1 MIDHDRLFK
10 ELLSTFFVEFLELFF
25 PDVSEYVERDSLVP
39 IDKELF
45 TDVTSGERYEADLVM
60 RAQFRGQS
68 SQFLVHVEHQ
78 SSSQSDF
85 NRRMF
90 RYFARLHETH
100 ALPVYPIVIFS
111 HDSPRRP
118 EPDSYRV
125 EFSDFLV
132 LEFHYRVI
140 QLNRLQW
147 QDFVNQ
153 PNPVASALMAKMQME
168 PQERPVV
175 KVECL
180 RLLASL
186 GLNPAQIQLISGF
199 IDTYLKLSQTE
210 QARFQ
215 AELDRIEPARQEEV
229 MQIVTSWM
237 EEGLER
243 GREEGRRL
251 EALAL
256 VLRLLARRVGEVE
269 PELQEQIQAL
279 AIAQIEDLGEALL
292 DFSTKADLDAWL
304 EDCVSRLESSSDSP
318 DSE

>member
-25 PDVSEYVERDSLVP
+25 PDVSEYLERDSLVP
-39 IDKELF
+39 MDKELF

-168 PQERPVV
+168 PQERPTV

-186 GLNPAQIQLISGF
+186 GLNPAQIQH
-199 IDTYLKLSQTE
+199 Y
-210 QARFQ
+210 A
-215 AELDRIEPARQEEV
+215 
-229 MQIVTSWM
+229 
-237 EEGLER
+237 
-243 GREEGRRL
+243 
-251 EALAL
+251 
-256 VLRLLARRVGEVE
+256 LRLGCTL
-269 PELQEQIQAL
+269 I
-279 AIAQIEDLGEALL
+279 
-292 DFSTKADLDAWL
+292 
-304 EDCVSRLESSSDSP
+304 
-318 DSE
+318 